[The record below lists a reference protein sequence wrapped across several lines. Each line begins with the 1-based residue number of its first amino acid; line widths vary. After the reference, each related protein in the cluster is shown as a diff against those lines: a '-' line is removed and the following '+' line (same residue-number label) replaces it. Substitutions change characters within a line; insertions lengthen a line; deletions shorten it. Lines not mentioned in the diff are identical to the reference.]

1 MSIENIRQGL
11 DEAFGPH
18 VSPDDLIAQFPAEM
32 HDDLDSETAS
42 MNDKEAVTFLKD
54 KLARRHEKLVE
65 FSPAMI
71 PEGIEV
77 SNEVPLAFIKSIGD
91 AEAGGEDN
99 YVGAGQN
106 GKFLRSVREPST
118 GHKILFNEQAERTGA
133 NIVREV
139 ILQYKCERLLRDKNN
154 VAKIP
159 KIWRY
164 VKTKDIQ
171 AIRMDLIEGE
181 SIGELMKR
189 GGTFPESFDVER
201 FFEKLL
207 NAVVILNQSGYHH
220 RDLTNNSG
228 NVIVSSEGEPWIID
242 FGSAVEVSPD
252 PDDSNKYQER
262 PGASYV
268 IGTDQRGVEGL
279 KRKVLAYIRK
289 QGDQTS

>member
-1 MSIENIRQGL
+1 MSMENIRRVI
-11 DEAFGPH
+11 DEALGPNAT
-18 VSPDDLIAQFPAEM
+18 PDEIISQFPVGM
-32 HDDLDSETAS
+32 HEHLDNETAL
-42 MNDKEAVTFLKD
+42 MKDEEAVAFLKD
-54 KLARRHEKLVE
+54 KLARRREKLVE

-71 PEGIEV
+71 PDGIEV

-91 AEAGGEDN
+91 AEAGGEEN
-99 YVGAGQN
+99 YVGAGEN
-106 GKFLRSVREPST
+106 GKFLRSVRDPST

-139 ILQYKCERLLRDKNN
+139 ILQYKCERLLRDKEN

-159 KIWRY
+159 KVWRY

-189 GGTFPESFDVER
+189 GGSFPEGFDGES
-201 FFEKLL
+201 FFEKLM

-220 RDLTNNSG
+220 RDLTNNYG
-228 NVIVSSEGEPWIID
+228 NVIVSAEGEPWIID
-242 FGSAVEVSPD
+242 FGSAIEVSSD
-252 PDDSNKYQER
+252 PDDGNTYQER
-262 PGASYV
+262 PGAPYV

-279 KRKVLAYIRK
+279 KRKVLAYIK
-289 QGDQTS
+289 NQGDQSS